1 MEPLTPSSTE
11 RTLSPVHGPTAI
23 ELEAQKTRH
32 FINECKIPL
41 DGLTVSACRLGI
53 RSEAKQKLWLGHLF
67 RFARAD
73 DAGCYLGGRWY
84 REAEA
89 LRVSRSVFM
98 IYLEQIGNNTAVSS
112 NKWMPRIANIS
123 LV

>member
-32 FINECKIPL
+32 FINEWKIPL
-41 DGLTVSACRLGI
+41 DGLTVSTCRLGF
-53 RSEAKQKLWLGHLF
+53 RSKAKQQLRLGHLF

-73 DAGCYLGGRWY
+73 DAGRYLWGRWR

-98 IYLEQIGNNTAVSS
+98 IY
-112 NKWMPRIANIS
+112 
-123 LV
+123 